1 MSERD
6 FYEILGVP
14 RDASKEDIKKAYRKM
29 AFQYH
34 PDRNQEPEAEQKFK
48 EAAEAYEALSDE
60 EKRTRYDRYG
70 REGLRGTSAGFSNV
84 QDIFTVFA
92 DVFGGSSGGSIFD
105 SFFGGSRKTQRGPSL
120 KIDLEITLEEVAKGI
135 EKSIE
140 LKKNEICET
149 CEGLGTKKGREPEPC
164 KTCAGRGEVLQA
176 RGFFEIRTA
185 CPTCHGEGTIIRD
198 PCPKCNG
205 SGRNKVKKTLLIKVP
220 KGIEDGTQIRING
233 EGDSGLRGAP
243 PGDLFCLIRIKSHVF
258 FERKEIDIICELP
271 ISFAQAALGA
281 TLEVPTLFEKTTL
294 KIPRGTQSGQIL
306 RLKGMGLPDM
316 QGYGVGDEL
325 VFVVVETPK
334 SLTKRQEELFQELIE
349 LDEKH
354 TTPNRKSFFEKLKT
368 YFD

>member
-233 EGDSGLRGAP
+233 EGDSG
-243 PGDLFCLIRIKSHVF
+243 
-258 FERKEIDIICELP
+258 
-271 ISFAQAALGA
+271 
-281 TLEVPTLFEKTTL
+281 
-294 KIPRGTQSGQIL
+294 
-306 RLKGMGLPDM
+306 
-316 QGYGVGDEL
+316 
-325 VFVVVETPK
+325 
-334 SLTKRQEELFQELIE
+334 
-349 LDEKH
+349 
-354 TTPNRKSFFEKLKT
+354 
-368 YFD
+368 